1 MVTLLVT
8 ATVGV
13 GAQRPAVN
21 LEALPYA
28 PRTVVCYRA
37 SSPLTT
43 DGKLDEASW
52 LATPWSAPF
61 VDIDGVR
68 PVRHATRMKLL
79 WDDEALYIAA
89 QLDEPDLWATITTRD
104 AVIFQDH
111 DFEVF
116 VDPGGDTHEYYELEV
131 NALGTAF
138 DLFLVKP
145 YRDGGPALRWQAAK
159 ALEQIRS
166 TGE

>member
-1 MVTLLVT
+1 MRRRAPSLTMVTLLVT

-89 QLDEPDLWATITTRD
+89 QLDEPDLWATITTR
-104 AVIFQDH
+104 ARAG
-111 DFEVF
+111 
-116 VDPGGDTHEYYELEV
+116 PRSS
-131 NALGTAF
+131 TATST
-138 DLFLVKP
+138 DS
-145 YRDGGPALRWQAAK
+145 G
-159 ALEQIRS
+159 RS
-166 TGE
+166 TTRSSVGGHQL